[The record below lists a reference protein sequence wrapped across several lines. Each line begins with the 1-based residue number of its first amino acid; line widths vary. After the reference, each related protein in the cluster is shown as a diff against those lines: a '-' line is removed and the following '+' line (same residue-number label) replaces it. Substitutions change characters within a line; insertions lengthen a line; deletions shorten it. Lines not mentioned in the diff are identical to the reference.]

1 MNITS
6 TRKQDKRL
14 SELAKKEEKKKKTAH
29 GLCHPLGSGWPK
41 AYWAKPMPPFPFV

>member
-1 MNITS
+1 
-6 TRKQDKRL
+6 
-14 SELAKKEEKKKKTAH
+14 LAKKEEKKMRRKNTKKKTKQTAH